1 MKRQI
6 VLLLTLMLVLA
17 LAVGCAAAPAPDS
30 GAAAEADDSATTES
44 DEGAADEGDVT
55 LRLASW
61 QWQDD
66 AYLPFWAG
74 TTDAFMETNP
84 NVTIERFGFP
94 IDQLWDK
101 INLEVAAGT
110 PPDLIEVTGFNVFE
124 YIDLGVLAPLNAC
137 FEGTDIVDRIA
148 GQDAYAVDAEGNIYA
163 LNLSARTLALW
174 VNRPMFDA
182 AGVEVPTDFAS
193 FQAAAEALTNADNE
207 EFGLVL
213 TNTAHSRFY
222 EGVLIMVVGNGGH
235 WTKDGLP
242 GFTEPEV
249 IAGVQFFKDLFD
261 AGVMPQGVDG
271 AASQYPY
278 FNSGKVG
285 MTIDGPW
292 YWASMG
298 SAAPEMQPNVEIH
311 KVPTDSA
318 RPTGGPNNLI
328 GIAAGSPHYD
338 IACEYIKSIAT
349 TEWGKVWTN
358 NSGTIN
364 PVEGAVTDDFLA
376 ENPWFATFAEDAP
389 NFVPVAAPGL
399 EVYHSDVVNMI
410 NSRLVEVMYDD
421 KPVEQAMEELQ
432 ADVEEYLADL

>member
-1 MKRQI
+1 MKR
-6 VLLLTLMLVLA
+6 LTIALVMIAALA
-17 LAVGCAAAPAPDS
+17 LS
-30 GAAAEADDSATTES
+30 LTATAQE
-44 DEGAADEGDVT
+44 DIT

-61 QWQDD
+61 QWEDA
-66 AYLPFWAG
+66 AYLPFWEG
-74 TTDAFMETNP
+74 TTDAFMEANP
-84 NVTIERFGFP
+84 NVTIERFAFP
-94 IDQLWDK
+94 IDQLWDR

-124 YIDLGVLAPLNAC
+124 YMNLGVLAPLNEC
-137 FEGTDIVDRIA
+137 FEGTDIVERVA
-148 GQDAYAVDAEGNIYA
+148 GQDSYAVDADGNIYA

-182 AGVEVPTDFAS
+182 AGIDVPTNFDEFRE
-193 FQAAAEALTNADNE
+193 AAMALTNPDNE

-222 EGVLIMVVGNGGH
+222 EGALIMVVGYGGH
-235 WTKDGLP
+235 WTKDGEP

-249 IAGVQFFKDLFD
+249 IQGVQFFKDLFD

-271 AASQYPY
+271 ASSQYAF

-298 SAAPEMQPNVEIH
+298 AAAPEMHDNVEIH
-311 KVPTDSA
+311 FLPTDSG

-328 GIAAGSPHYD
+328 GIAAESPHYD
-338 IACEYIKSIAT
+338 VACEYIKSLAT
-349 TEWGKVWTN
+349 TENGIIWTS

-364 PVEGAVTDDFLA
+364 PIEGSVTDEFIG
-376 ENPWFATFAEDAP
+376 ENPWFQTFADDAP

-399 EVYHSDVVNMI
+399 EVYHGDMVRII
-410 NSRLVEVMYDD
+410 NNKLVEVMYDD
-421 KPVEQAMEELQ
+421 KPVEEAMEELQ
-432 ADVEEYLADL
+432 AEVEEFLADQ